1 MLLILLII
9 NFPNQR
15 KWNCPGMRWLMT
27 SIRLRV
33 AQSRR
38 VKEYDSLQLGSKSQ
52 DYSLILFANSE
63 LEPDSVVKIYLITAA
78 DGKSYDTKH

>member
-1 MLLILLII
+1 
-9 NFPNQR
+9 
-15 KWNCPGMRWLMT
+15 MRWLMT